1 MSVRLS
7 FFALSLIFALGD
19 ASSPVTAIEAEHL
32 RRRRRGRIATF
43 AQFLLVS
50 IILAGSVQLSG
61 VADNGIEGGWGERI
75 ASFLDRLLPHL
86 RAETLFEDRNTSGS
100 LASWFHDLP
109 RWLEGMRETIA
120 MAFVGTV
127 VGGLIAFILAF
138 FAASN
143 LNRNR
148 WARLAVRRA
157 FDALRTIPDAILA
170 LIFAS
175 AFSIGAVA
183 GVLTLIVV
191 TTGSLGKL
199 FSEALE
205 NAQMAE
211 VDAVRATGGNWLQE
225 MRFGIV
231 PQMLPQLLSYWLLR
245 MEINLSVAAALGV
258 VGAGGIGV
266 ELQRAIS
273 FTEFD
278 TYLAILMLIVGCIF
292 VLDTIS
298 EHLRHRLIG
307 GMAH

>member
-1 MSVRLS
+1 MPAERRGSDIGPP
-7 FFALSLIFALGD
+7 SLA
-19 ASSPVTAIEAEHL
+19 AIEAEHRL
-32 RRRRRGRIATF
+32 RRRRGRISTV
-43 AQFLLVS
+43 AQFLVVS
-50 IILAGSVQLSG
+50 LILAGSLQLSG
-61 VADNGIEGGWGERI
+61 VSDNAIDGGWGERV
-75 ASFLDRLLPHL
+75 ASFLDHLLPPL
-86 RAETLFEDRNTSGS
+86 RADALFAGRSTPGS
-100 LASWFHDLP
+100 LASWFYDLP
-109 RWLEGMRETIA
+109 RWLEAMRVTIA

-127 VGGLIAFILAF
+127 AGGLIAFLLAF

-143 LNRNR
+143 LSRSPLL
-148 WARLAVRRA
+148 RLAVRRG
-157 FDALRTIPDAILA
+157 FDAARTIPDAILA

-183 GVLTLIVV
+183 GVLTLIV
-191 TTGSLGKL
+191 TTSGSLGKL

-205 NAQMAE
+205 NARMNE
-211 VDAVRATGGNWLQE
+211 VEAVRAAGGGWLAE

-278 TYLAILMLIVGCIF
+278 TYLAILLLIVACIF
-292 VLDTIS
+292 VLDTVS
-298 EHLRHRLIG
+298 ERLRRRLIG
-307 GMAH
+307 AAVY

>member
-1 MSVRLS
+1 MMPQDGSSAV
-7 FFALSLIFALGD
+7 SLAD
-19 ASSPVTAIEAEHL
+19 IEVEH
-32 RRRRRGRIATF
+32 RRRLRRGRMVTAV
-43 AQFLLVS
+43 QFLAVSLV
-50 IILAGSVQLSG
+50 LAGSVQLSG
-61 VADNGIEGGWGERI
+61 AADNTIDGGWGERV
-75 ASFLDRLLPHL
+75 ASFIDRLLPHL
-86 RAETLFEDRNTSGS
+86 RAEALFADRATSGS

-109 RWLEGMRETIA
+109 RWLEAMRVTIA

-127 VGGLIAFILAF
+127 VGGLIAFVLAF

-143 LNRNR
+143 LNTNTALRQ
-148 WARLAVRRA
+148 LVRRG
-157 FDALRTIPDAILA
+157 FDAARTIPDAILA

-183 GVLTLIVV
+183 GVLTLIVA

-205 NAQMAE
+205 NAQMQE

-278 TYLAILMLIVGCIF
+278 TYLAILLLIVGCIF

-298 EHLRHRLIG
+298 ERLRHHLIG
-307 GMAH
+307 GAAH

>member
-1 MSVRLS
+1 MMPQDGSSAV
-7 FFALSLIFALGD
+7 SLTD
-19 ASSPVTAIEAEHL
+19 IEVEH
-32 RRRRRGRIATF
+32 RRRLRRGRMVTVV
-43 AQFLLVS
+43 QFLAVSLV
-50 IILAGSVQLSG
+50 LAGSVQLSG
-61 VADNGIEGGWGERI
+61 AADNTIDGGWGERV
-75 ASFLDRLLPHL
+75 ASFIDRLLPHL
-86 RAETLFEDRNTSGS
+86 RAEALFADRATSGS

-109 RWLEGMRETIA
+109 RWLEAMRVTIA

-127 VGGLIAFILAF
+127 VGGLIAFVLAF

-143 LNRNR
+143 LNTNTALRQ
-148 WARLAVRRA
+148 LVRRG
-157 FDALRTIPDAILA
+157 FDAARTIPDAILA

-183 GVLTLIVV
+183 GVLTLIVA

-205 NAQMAE
+205 NAQMQE

-278 TYLAILMLIVGCIF
+278 TYLAILLLIVGCIF

-298 EHLRHRLIG
+298 ERLRHHLIG
-307 GMAH
+307 GAAH

>member
-1 MSVRLS
+1 L
-7 FFALSLIFALGD
+7 FAD
-19 ASSPVTAIEAEHL
+19 
-32 RRRRRGRIATF
+32 RAT
-43 AQFLLVS
+43 
-50 IILAGSVQLSG
+50 
-61 VADNGIEGGWGERI
+61 
-75 ASFLDRLLPHL
+75 P
-86 RAETLFEDRNTSGS
+86 GS

-109 RWLEGMRETIA
+109 RWLTAMRVTIA

-127 VGGLIAFILAF
+127 VGGVIAFALAF
-138 FAASN
+138 LAAGN
-143 LNRNR
+143 LNRHR
-148 WARLAVRRA
+148 LLRLAVRRG
-157 FDALRTIPDAILA
+157 FDAARTIPDAILA

-205 NAQMAE
+205 NAQMSE
-211 VDAVRATGGNWLQE
+211 VEAVRATGGGWLHE

-231 PQMLPQLLSYWLLR
+231 PQLLPQLLSYWLLR

-278 TYLAILMLIVGCIF
+278 TYLAILLLIVVCIF
-292 VLDTIS
+292 VLDAFS
-298 EHLRHRLIG
+298 ERLRHRLIG
-307 GMAH
+307 DIAY

>member
-1 MSVRLS
+1 MMRQPSQSAGDGLS
-7 FFALSLIFALGD
+7 SAA
-19 ASSPVTAIEAEHL
+19 AIEAEHL
-32 RRRRRGRIATF
+32 RRLRRGRIATF

-50 IILAGSVQLSG
+50 LVLAGSVQLSG
-61 VADNGIEGGWGERI
+61 AAENAIDGGWGDRV
-75 ASFLDRLLPHL
+75 ASFIDRLLPHL
-86 RAETLFEDRNTSGS
+86 RAEALFDDRNTAGS

-109 RWLEGMRETIA
+109 RWLEGLRETIA

-127 VGGLIAFILAF
+127 VGGLFAFALAF

-148 WARLAVRRA
+148 FARQVVRRG
-157 FDALRTIPDAILA
+157 FDATRTIPDAILA

-183 GVLTLIVV
+183 GVLTLIVA

-205 NAQMAE
+205 NAQMCE
-211 VDAVRATGGNWLQE
+211 VDAVQAVGGNWLQE

-278 TYLAILMLIVGCIF
+278 TYLAILLLIVGCIF

-298 EHLRHRLIG
+298 ERLRHHLIG
-307 GMAH
+307 GLAH

>member
-1 MSVRLS
+1 VHG
-7 FFALSLIFALGD
+7 ALRAEGD
-19 ASSPVTAIEAEHL
+19 LPSPIAAIEAEHL
-32 RRRRRGRIATF
+32 QRRQRGRIATF

-50 IILAGSVQLSG
+50 LILAGSVQLSG
-61 VADNGIEGGWGERI
+61 AADNTIDGGWGDRI
-75 ASFLDRLLPHL
+75 ASFIDRLLPHL
-86 RAETLFEDRNTSGS
+86 RAEVLFDERTTAGS
-100 LASWFHDLP
+100 LASWYHDLP
-109 RWLEGMRETIA
+109 RWLEAMRETIA

-127 VGGLIAFILAF
+127 VGGIIAFALAF

-143 LNRNR
+143 LNRNGWLR
-148 WARLAVRRA
+148 QAVRRG
-157 FDALRTIPDAILA
+157 FDATRTIPDAILA

-183 GVLTLIVV
+183 GVLTLIVA

-205 NAQMAE
+205 NAQMSE
-211 VDAVRATGGNWLQE
+211 VYAVRATGGNWLQE

-231 PQMLPQLLSYWLLR
+231 PQMLPQLLSL
-245 MEINLSVAAALGV
+245 AAALGV

-278 TYLAILMLIVGCIF
+278 TYLAILLLIVGCIF
-292 VLDTIS
+292 VLDTVS
-298 EHLRHRLIG
+298 ERLRHHLIG
-307 GMAH
+307 GMAR

>member
-1 MSVRLS
+1 MPGEGGV
-7 FFALSLIFALGD
+7 SLAG
-19 ASSPVTAIEAEHL
+19 IEAEH
-32 RRRRRGRIATF
+32 RRRLRRGRMWTA
-43 AQFLLVS
+43 AQFMAVSLV
-50 IILAGSVQLSG
+50 LAASVHLSG
-61 VADNGIEGGWGERI
+61 AADNAIDGGWGERV
-75 ASFLDRLLPHL
+75 ASFFDRLLPQL
-86 RAETLFEDRNTSGS
+86 RGEALLADRMTPGS

-109 RWLEGMRETIA
+109 RWLEAMRVTIA

-127 VGGLIAFILAF
+127 VGGVIAFVLAF

-143 LNRNR
+143 LNRNK
-148 WARLAVRRA
+148 ALRLLVRRG
-157 FDALRTIPDAILA
+157 FDAARTIPDAILA

-183 GVLTLIVV
+183 GVLTLIVA

-205 NAQMAE
+205 NAQMQE
-211 VDAVRATGGNWLQE
+211 VEAVRATGGNWLQE

-245 MEINLSVAAALGV
+245 MEVNLSLAAALGV
-258 VGAGGIGV
+258 VGAGGIGI

-278 TYLAILMLIVGCIF
+278 TYLAILLLIVGCIS

-298 EHLRHRLIG
+298 EHLRHHLIG
-307 GMAH
+307 EGAH

>member
-1 MSVRLS
+1 MRGASQ
-7 FFALSLIFALGD
+7 AQGD
-19 ASSPVTAIEAEHL
+19 APSAVAAIEAEHL
-32 RRRRRGRIATF
+32 HRRRRGRMATL

-50 IILAGSVQLSG
+50 LILAGSVQLSG
-61 VADNGIEGGWGERI
+61 AAENAIDGGWGERI
-75 ASFLDRLLPHL
+75 ASFMNRLLPHL
-86 RAETLFEDRNTSGS
+86 RTEALFDDRNTSGS

-109 RWLEGMRETIA
+109 RWLEGMRVTIA

-127 VGGLIAFILAF
+127 VGGTIAFVLAF
-138 FAASN
+138 FAAAN

-157 FDALRTIPDAILA
+157 FDAMRTIPDAILA

-211 VDAVRATGGNWLQE
+211 ADAVRATGGNWLQE

-245 MEINLSVAAALGV
+245 MEINLSVAAALGI

-278 TYLAILMLIVGCIF
+278 TYLAILLLIVACIF
-292 VLDTIS
+292 VIDTIS

-307 GMAH
+307 GVAH